1 MWKPAAMF
9 AAVMS
14 LLGFPLAV
22 AADSNVPDFG
32 SVMRRAYAAKASNE
46 AARRQWQHDLQQWA
60 LNAEL
65 NRMRAIG
72 NRLGAKSQHPNID
85 VLFFSPKKAHA
96 YGLLSR
102 IAANAAPGDRR
113 GQKQMLGLYE
123 AIVDEYN
130 ANPRIARYFLPQA
143 RIVFLQA
150 AYRIFNGDHFSDA
163 AASQLGLQ
171 AVIYGMS
178 QSPALTRSSDLT
190 KQASYERYVVGAGS
204 FSLGLQW
211 ANEHHDPQMLTELK
225 RLAARALATDL
236 GSTPSSMTLDELPC
250 VVYPFGGFSCRDQL
264 KMMRRGL

>member
-9 AAVMS
+9 AVG
-14 LLGFPLAV
+14 LLFGFPLAGG
-22 AADSNVPDFG
+22 ADSDAPDFS
-32 SVMRRAYAAKASNE
+32 SVMRRAYATEASNDT
-46 AARRQWQHDLQQWA
+46 ARLQWQHDLQQWA

-65 NRMRAIG
+65 NRMRTIG
-72 NRLGAKSQHPNID
+72 NRLDAKSQHPNID
-85 VLFFSPKKAHA
+85 TLYFSPKKS
-96 YGLLSR
+96 YTYELLSR
-102 IAANAAPGDRR
+102 MAANAAPDDRR

-123 AIVDEYN
+123 AMVNDYN
-130 ANPRIARYFLPQA
+130 ASPRTARYFLPQA

-150 AYRIFNGDHFSDA
+150 AYRVFNGDRFSDT

-178 QSPALTRSSDLT
+178 QSTTFTRNSDLT
-190 KQASYERYVVGAGS
+190 KQASYERYIVGAGS

-225 RLAARALATDL
+225 RLASQALATDL
-236 GSTPSSMTLDELPC
+236 GRTPASMRLDELPC
-250 VVYPFGGFSCRDQL
+250 VVYHFGGFSCRDQL

>member
-1 MWKPAAMF
+1 MRNSVAIIVVVGSVF
-9 AAVMS
+9 
-14 LLGFPLAV
+14 GFPFAI
-22 AADSNVPDFG
+22 AADSDVPDFS
-32 SVMRRAYAAKASNE
+32 SVMRRAYAAEGSND
-46 AARRQWQHDLQQWA
+46 AARRQWQHDLRQWA

-65 NRMRAIG
+65 NRMRTIG
-72 NRLGAKSQHPNID
+72 NRLGAKSQRPNID
-85 VLFFSPKKAHA
+85 ALFFRPKQPHA
-96 YGLLSR
+96 YELLSR
-102 IAANAAPGDRR
+102 LAADAALGN
-113 GQKQMLGLYE
+113 GNHQKQMLGLYE
-123 AIVDEYN
+123 TMVDEYN

-225 RLAARALATDL
+225 RLASQALATDL
-236 GSTPSSMTLDELPC
+236 GQKPSSMTLDELPC
-250 VVYPFGGFSCRDQL
+250 AVYPFGGFSCRDQL